1 MYILLKMRKNITL
14 FVLFVT
20 LTCGLTAQNF
30 SNSRNDFYWA
40 NTSSL
45 TDNAVSVD
53 CEHVTLPIVET
64 FDDLADCWQYYS
76 ADPNNG
82 NNAVLGPCA
91 DGDNFVFRFSSM
103 IPVASGNFAQY
114 LITPELPI
122 LASSVNISF
131 DARSLY
137 ESQSLQLGYST
148 TTDDISAFTW
158 MSVLSI
164 PTSGGVC
171 SETFPEGTT
180 YIAIKYASS
189 DKYYLYIDNLT
200 IASSEDNCTDAV
212 SVLPWTEDFSSGCFP
227 PECWNIDFTNID
239 TTWKLF
245 YLDGTWASCSGT
257 SYDRTEKLITKTLD
271 FSNYHQALA
280 MNIDFMSNFSY
291 VDNEYVDLRIYASV
305 DGGETFS
312 GTPLW
317 KLSDYGPFEN
327 FQRTSATVNLSSL
340 AGESNVKL
348 AFAYEGSL
356 AQVIFS
362 NVMIMESDAVE
373 GHLSVETRIY
383 PNPVYDEVKLSSQA
397 DIVRVEIYNIS
408 GQKMKDVSVNGN
420 DVNISMSNFTSGLY
434 IMKIYTQEGIT
445 IKKIE
450 LVR

>member
-1 MYILLKMRKNITL
+1 MKKNIVSFLLLFALTL
-14 FVLFVT
+14 
-20 LTCGLTAQNF
+20 GLTAQNF
-30 SNSRNDFYWA
+30 NHGNNNGPSVGALSNASV
-40 NTSSL
+40 T
-45 TDNAVSVD
+45 VD

-64 FDDLADCWQYYS
+64 FDDLADCWQYFS

-103 IPVASGNFAQY
+103 MPVASGNFAQY
-114 LITPELPI
+114 LITPELPAI
-122 LASSVNISF
+122 ESPISITF
-131 DARSLY
+131 DAKSLY

-158 MSVLSI
+158 MTVLSI

-171 SETFPEGTT
+171 TETFPQGTT
-180 YIAIKYASS
+180 YIAIKYASV
-189 DKYYLYIDNLT
+189 DKFYLYIDNLT
-200 IASSEDNCTDAV
+200 IAGAEDDCTDAV
-212 SVLPWTEDFSSGCFP
+212 SVLPWTEDFSSGSFP
-227 PECWNIDFTNID
+227 PECWSIDFTNID

-245 YLDGTWASCSGT
+245 YLDGTWAACSGT
-257 SYDRTEKLITKTLD
+257 SYDRIEKLITKTLD

-291 VDNEYVDLRIYASV
+291 VDNEYVDLKIYASV

-312 GTPLW
+312 STPLW

-348 AFAYEGSL
+348 AFTYEGSL

-362 NVMIMESDAVE
+362 NVTIMESDAVE
-373 GHLSVETRIY
+373 AHLPVVTRIY
-383 PNPVYDEVKLSSQA
+383 PNPTYDDVTITSQA

-420 DVNISMSNFTSGLY
+420 NVSISMSNFTSGLY
-434 IMKIYTQEGIT
+434 IMNIYTQEGMI
-445 IKKIE
+445 IKKVDVI
-450 LVR
+450 R

>member
-1 MYILLKMRKNITL
+1 MKKNIASFMMFAILTL
-14 FVLFVT
+14 
-20 LTCGLTAQNF
+20 GLTAQNLSNVNGDLNGPSAGSF
-30 SNSRNDFYWA
+30 SNA
-40 NTSSL
+40 
-45 TDNAVSVD
+45 AVSVD

-64 FDDLADCWQYYS
+64 FDDLADCWQYFS

-91 DGDNFVFRFSSM
+91 DGNNFVFRFSSM
-103 IPVASGNFAQY
+103 MPVASSNFAQY
-114 LITPELPI
+114 LITPELPT
-122 LASSVNISF
+122 LESSISITF

-158 MSVLSI
+158 MSVMSI
-164 PTSGGVC
+164 PVAGGVC

-227 PECWNIDFTNID
+227 PECWSIDFTNID

-245 YLDGTWASCSGT
+245 YLEGAWASCSGT
-257 SYDRTEKLITKTLD
+257 AYDRTEKLITRTLD

-291 VDNEYVDLRIYASV
+291 VDNEYVDLKIYASV

-312 GTPLW
+312 STPLW
-317 KLSDYGPFEN
+317 KLSDYGPFGN
-327 FQRTSATVNLSSL
+327 WQRTSATVNLSNL

-356 AQVIFS
+356 AQVILS
-362 NVMIMESDAVE
+362 NVMIVESDAVE
-373 GHLSVETRIY
+373 EHLPVETRIY
-383 PNPVYDEVKLSSQA
+383 PNPAYDDVTIISQA

-408 GQKMKDVSVNGN
+408 GQKMKDICVNGS
-420 DVNISMSNFTSGLY
+420 DVSISMSNLASGLY
-434 IMKIYTQEGIT
+434 MMKIYTQEGIV
-445 IKKIE
+445 IKKVDV
-450 LVR
+450 VR